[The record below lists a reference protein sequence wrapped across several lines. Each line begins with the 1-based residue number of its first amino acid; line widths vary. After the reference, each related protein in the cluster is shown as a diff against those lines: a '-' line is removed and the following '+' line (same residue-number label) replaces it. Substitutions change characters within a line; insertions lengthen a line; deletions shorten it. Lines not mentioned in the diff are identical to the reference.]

1 MRFPRKIKFRK
12 AVVTIYGRTA
22 GNPTYRVAGHVAGK
36 RRMTNH
42 QTYSEALEAAET
54 LAREIAAGS
63 QVLALSPDQASD
75 ARAALERLEAHFRQT
90 GKAVS
95 LLTVVS
101 EWAEAAAK
109 LGQRPLREAVEV
121 YQSTAADLKSITVK
135 DAVEEFL
142 ASRAHKATAAA
153 GKRSQ
158 LSPGYAYNVAMWL
171 REFAG
176 TFTAHQLAELT
187 AKLLSA
193 YMSAHRKVTPR
204 TRNARRNVVKM
215 FLRWA
220 MRANYLPQSCRLLE
234 ADALATELEEGGTIE
249 FYQPAELA
257 AILQGA
263 HDQADYRHLLPVL
276 AINALA
282 GVRLAECVRL
292 EWSDVFAVAGHVTVD
307 KSKSKTRARRLVPIC
322 ASLALWLEPFR
333 ASAGHLWTFGLEK
346 FHDDFNALLAGLEI
360 APKRNGGRHGFATF
374 RFAIT
379 QNENQVAA
387 EMGNSPDMVH
397 GHYRGL
403 ATREEAER
411 WFAVAPVP
419 AATNVVPLS
428 AAVA

>member
-1 MRFPRKIKFRK
+1 VTFGKRGK
-12 AVVTIYGRTA
+12 ATIYGKSKTCRL
-22 GNPTYRVAGHVAGK
+22 YRVAGYAKGK
-36 RRMTNH
+36 R
-42 QTYSEALEAAET
+42 QITYHADYPAALAKAEE
-54 LAREIAAGS
+54 LAKSINEGS
-63 QVLALSPDQASD
+63 NALALSPAQAED
-75 ARAALERLEAHFRQT
+75 ALLALDVLAAHKRQS
-90 GKAVS
+90 GEEVS
-95 LLTVVS
+95 LHAAVA
-101 EWAEAAAK
+101 EWAAAAAK
-109 LGQRPLREAVEV
+109 LGQRPLHEAVDTFL
-121 YQSTAADLKSITVK
+121 STAADLKPITVK

-153 GKRSQ
+153 GKRAQ

-171 REFAG
+171 REFAE

-333 ASAGHLWTFGLEK
+333 ASAGPLWTFGLEK
-346 FHDDFNALLAGLEI
+346 FHADFNALLAGLEI

-374 RFAIT
+374 RFALT

-403 ATREEAER
+403 ATNEEALR
-411 WFAVAPVP
+411 WFAVAPAPV
-419 AATNVVPLS
+419 AGNVVSIS